1 MSKLAKVLTL
11 LAITLFTM
19 GNTSCE
25 GKSRRAPKTPVL
37 VNRT

>member
-25 GKSRRAPKTPVL
+25 ERVDACRKHPCS
-37 VNRT
+37 